1 MLGFILLVPGVGAT
15 LFDWVDVGVRELL
28 SYSEAGADFVFQA
41 VQPHELRWYDSG
53 GVAHTDVFIGHI
65 SPAAKTFAFWILPS
79 VIFFSSLMALMYHWG
94 IMQKLVSFFARIMQ
108 TTMGTSGAESLSAAS
123 NIFVGQT
130 EAPLVIRPFV
140 GKMTMS
146 ELNAVMVGGFATVA
160 GGVMAIYVGMLG
172 HIPGIA
178 GHLVMASIMSAPAAL
193 AIAKVMF
200 PETEAPRTLG
210 EIKFKMERPDA
221 NGLDALSRGA
231 LDGLK
236 LALNIA
242 AMLVVFVGMVALINA
257 LLGGLGGLI
266 GYEMSLEKILG
277 WLFAPL
283 AFIMGVP
290 WEESGT
296 VGMLLGEKIVLTE
309 LYAYPHLGSIQSG
322 PDPLSTRSAVISSYA
337 LCGFANFASI
347 GIQIGGIGG
356 IAPERRSDLARIG
369 MRAMIGGTLAAMMT
383 GCVAGLMF

>member
-1 MLGFILLVPGVGAT
+1 
-15 LFDWVDVGVRELL
+15 
-28 SYSEAGADFVFQA
+28 
-41 VQPHELRWYDSG
+41 
-53 GVAHTDVFIGHI
+53 
-65 SPAAKTFAFWILPS
+65 
-79 VIFFSSLMALMYHWG
+79 
-94 IMQKLVSFFARIMQ
+94 
-108 TTMGTSGAESLSAAS
+108 
-123 NIFVGQT
+123 
-130 EAPLVIRPFV
+130 
-140 GKMTMS
+140 
-146 ELNAVMVGGFATVA
+146 
-160 GGVMAIYVGMLG
+160 
-172 HIPGIA
+172 
-178 GHLVMASIMSAPAAL
+178 
-193 AIAKVMF
+193 
-200 PETEAPRTLG
+200 
-210 EIKFKMERPDA
+210 
-221 NGLDALSRGA
+221 
-231 LDGLK
+231 
-236 LALNIA
+236 
-242 AMLVVFVGMVALINA
+242 MLVVFVGMVALINA